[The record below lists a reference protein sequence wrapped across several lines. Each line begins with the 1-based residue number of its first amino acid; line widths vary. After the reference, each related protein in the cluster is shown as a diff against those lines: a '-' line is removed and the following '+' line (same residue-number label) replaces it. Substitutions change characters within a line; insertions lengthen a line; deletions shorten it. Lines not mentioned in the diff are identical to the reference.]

1 MAGTDLI
8 QRLEDLLQGLETFRT
23 AVKKLTTASVSGA
36 SLRADAKAL
45 HRRWLPI
52 WGQLE
57 KDADVSGEGL
67 ARLHHGFEQLR
78 DLSLSKSKRA
88 RYLTVLKAIGRGIED
103 DVLHLLIKKS
113 GLKTTATAVGALLEP
128 VARADPQMKPYL
140 DEAITCTQNNC
151 FRAAII
157 LAWTAAAYRIHSK
170 LLGRGLPDLTLQFA
184 GMKADTGLHF
194 RSFTRV
200 YTFNADADL
209 EEVPDAYLMLMCLFL
224 GWLDPSQYGQLRAC
238 LTLRNAAA
246 HPGLYQPDSVK
257 LQGYFADLVQLVF
270 TNPAL

>member
-8 QRLEDLLQGLETFRT
+8 QRLEDFLKEVQTFRI
-23 AVKKLTTASVSGA
+23 AVKKLTTASVSRA
-36 SLRADAKAL
+36 SLRADAKGL

-52 WGQLE
+52 WGVLE

-78 DLSLSKSKRA
+78 DLSLSKSQKT
-88 RYLTVLKAIGRGIED
+88 RYLTVLKAIERGIED

-128 VARADPQMKPYL
+128 VGRADPRLKSYL
-140 DEAITCTQNNC
+140 DEAITCAQNNC

-170 LLGRGLPDLTLQFA
+170 LLGLGLPDLTLQFA
-184 GMKADTGLHF
+184 AMKADSGLHF

-200 YTFNADADL
+200 YTFASDADL
-209 EEVPDAYLMLMCLFL
+209 EEVPDAYLILMCLFL
-224 GWLDPSQYGQLRAC
+224 GWLDASQYGQLLVC
-238 LTLRNAAA
+238 LNLRNGAA

-270 TNPAL
+270 ANPAF